1 MKIKKVNEN
10 PHDDI
15 VQPDLGILLLGLPL
29 SGKSTIFRQI
39 TLLHKGEYDE
49 ESLKLLTPIIV
60 HNTLTSICNILQFLT
75 DSNSPSL
82 FEDPHTSDDVR
93 TLLEFEKNIFE
104 KRVSDD
110 IWDCIERLWAN
121 KLIRQSIEHFDHNE
135 YFLLDS
141 ASYFLDNVSRIR
153 DPFYKPNN
161 SDVMRYYVR
170 TTGFH
175 ELNINLNN
183 QNKSTVEVLDCGSDH
198 RRWVHAFNSRFRDK
212 VVVFCVSL
220 SDYNL
225 IRYRDQHT
233 NRLHFSLTLFESL
246 LKKIDDH
253 VPVILLLNKVDIFQQ
268 KLEKI
273 PLKVSFPDYEGNDV
287 VEEACQ
293 FIRQKFEVL
302 GEIEGREIHSF
313 VTCAVDLE
321 SSGTLWKNI
330 LECSSISD

>member
-1 MKIKKVNEN
+1 MGSLSTKLSGENRNVNEN
-10 PHDDI
+10 PHNDI

-29 SGKSTIFRQI
+29 SGKSTIFRQL

-49 ESLKLLTPIIV
+49 ESLKLLTPVIV

-75 DSNSPSL
+75 DSNSL
-82 FEDPHTSDDVR
+82 NLLEDPQTSDDAR
-93 TLLEFEKNIFE
+93 TLLEFEKNISE

-121 KLIRQSIEHFDHNE
+121 KLIRQSIDKFDHNE

-141 ASYFLDNVSRIR
+141 ACYFLDNVSRIR
-153 DPFYKPNN
+153 DPLYQPDNN
-161 SDVMRYYVR
+161 DVMRYYIR

-175 ELNINLNN
+175 ELNINLKN
-183 QNKSTVEVLDCGSDH
+183 QKKSTVKVLDCGSDH
-198 RRWVHAFNSRFRDK
+198 RRWVHALNSRFREK

-225 IRYRDQHT
+225 MRYRDQHI

-246 LKKIDDH
+246 LKKIDEN
-253 VPVILLLNKVDIFQQ
+253 VPIVFLLNKVDLFKQ

-273 PLKVSFPDYEGNDV
+273 PLKVCFPDYEGSDV

-293 FIRQKFEVL
+293 FIRQKFEVRL
-302 GEIEGREIHSF
+302 R
-313 VTCAVDLE
+313 VVRYTPLLLVLL
-321 SSGTLWKNI
+321 T
-330 LECSSISD
+330 